1 MAQPLPEALKVGDSD
16 PLIWTG
22 DCQRAF
28 QDFKEKLVT
37 APALQLPDLK
47 KSLDLFVHERKEHWD
62 ESSKFEKSQRLAA
75 YF

>member
-16 PLIWTG
+16 SVIWTG

-28 QDFKEKLVT
+28 QDFKEKLIT

-47 KSLDLFVHERKEHWD
+47 KSFDLFMHERKD
-62 ESSKFEKSQRLAA
+62 STGMIS
-75 YF
+75 